1 MKDKRKFLFIVFVI
15 LVVGVT
21 AFNIYL
27 SKKSMSDGKEKQLKL
42 SNELLTKQNEDL
54 KKRLDKVL
62 PSAQE
67 QQRRAY
73 LSTAETFI
81 QLSFHREKEGYSER
95 KEKAKSIMSEEL
107 LQQFYPTDKYELG
120 DTYKTKPIE
129 MKFYLQEN
137 EPDKEEV
144 NVLAEFINVTTD
156 STQNR
161 EEKVKQCVAN
171 HHKKRK
177 GNMASYKCRRTKYE
191 SFITKKVR

>member
-1 MKDKRKFLFIVFVI
+1 MKDKRKSLFIVFVI

-21 AFNIYL
+21 GFNIYL

-95 KEKAKSIMSEEL
+95 KEKAKTIMSEEI

-161 EEKVKQCVAN
+161 EEKVNNVLRIIM
-171 HHKKRK
+171 KKEKETWRVTSVEEL
-177 GNMASYKCRRTKYE
+177 NM
-191 SFITKKVR
+191 KVL

>member
-1 MKDKRKFLFIVFVI
+1 MKDKRKSLFIVFVI

-42 SNELLTKQNEDL
+42 SNELLIKQNEDL

-67 QQRRAY
+67 QQRREY

-144 NVLAEFINVTTD
+144 NVLAEFINITTD

-161 EEKVKQCVAN
+161 EEKVNNVLRIIM
-171 HHKKRK
+171 KKENETWRVTSVEEL
-177 GNMASYKCRRTKYE
+177 NM
-191 SFITKKVR
+191 KVL

>member
-15 LVVGVT
+15 LVIGVT
-21 AFNIYL
+21 VFNIYL

-42 SNELLTKQNEDL
+42 SNELLTRQNEDL

-81 QLSFHREKEGYSER
+81 QLSFHREKEGYNER

-144 NVLAEFINVTTD
+144 NVLAEFVNVTTD
-156 STQNR
+156 STKNR
-161 EEKVKQCVAN
+161 EEKVNNVLRIII
-171 HHKKRK
+171 KKEKETWRVTSVEEL
-177 GNMASYKCRRTKYE
+177 NM
-191 SFITKKVR
+191 KVL

>member
-21 AFNIYL
+21 VFNIYL

-156 STQNR
+156 PTQNR
-161 EEKVKQCVAN
+161 EEKVNNVLRIII
-171 HHKKRK
+171 KKEKETWRVTSVEEL
-177 GNMASYKCRRTKYE
+177 NM
-191 SFITKKVR
+191 KVL

>member
-1 MKDKRKFLFIVFVI
+1 MKDKRKSLFIVFVI

-137 EPDKEEV
+137 ESDKEEV

-161 EEKVKQCVAN
+161 EEKVNNVLRIII
-171 HHKKRK
+171 KKEKETWRVTSVEEL
-177 GNMASYKCRRTKYE
+177 NM
-191 SFITKKVR
+191 KVL

>member
-1 MKDKRKFLFIVFVI
+1 MKDKRKSLFIVFVI

-73 LSTAETFI
+73 LSTAEMFI

-95 KEKAKSIMSEEL
+95 KEKAKTIMSEEL

-161 EEKVKQCVAN
+161 EEKVNNVLRIIM
-171 HHKKRK
+171 KKEKETWRITSVEEL
-177 GNMASYKCRRTKYE
+177 NM
-191 SFITKKVR
+191 KVL

>member
-15 LVVGVT
+15 LVIGVT

-107 LQQFYPTDKYELG
+107 LKQFYPTDKYELG

-161 EEKVKQCVAN
+161 EEKVNNVLRIII
-171 HHKKRK
+171 KKEKETWRVTSVEEL
-177 GNMASYKCRRTKYE
+177 NM
-191 SFITKKVR
+191 KVL

>member
-1 MKDKRKFLFIVFVI
+1 MKDKRKFLFIVFAI

-42 SNELLTKQNEDL
+42 SNELLTRQNEDL

-81 QLSFHREKEGYSER
+81 QLSFHREKEGYNER

-137 EPDKEEV
+137 EPDQEEV
-144 NVLAEFINVTTD
+144 NVLAEFINVTID

-161 EEKVKQCVAN
+161 EEKVKSVLRIIL
-171 HHKKRK
+171 KKEKETWRVTSVEEL
-177 GNMASYKCRRTKYE
+177 N
-191 SFITKKVR
+191 IKVL

>member
-1 MKDKRKFLFIVFVI
+1 MKDKRKSLFIVFVI
-15 LVVGVT
+15 LVLCVT

-161 EEKVKQCVAN
+161 EEKVNNVLRIIM
-171 HHKKRK
+171 KKENETWRVTSVEEL
-177 GNMASYKCRRTKYE
+177 NM
-191 SFITKKVR
+191 KVL

>member
-1 MKDKRKFLFIVFVI
+1 MKDKRKSLFIVFVI

-54 KKRLDKVL
+54 KRRIDKVL

-156 STQNR
+156 PTQNR
-161 EEKVKQCVAN
+161 EEKVNNVLRIII
-171 HHKKRK
+171 KKEKETWRVTSVEEL
-177 GNMASYKCRRTKYE
+177 NM
-191 SFITKKVR
+191 KVL

>member
-21 AFNIYL
+21 GFNIYL
-27 SKKSMSDGKEKQLKL
+27 SKKSMNDGKEKQLKL

-120 DTYKTKPIE
+120 DTYKTQPIE

-161 EEKVKQCVAN
+161 EEKVNNVLRIIM
-171 HHKKRK
+171 KKENETWRVTSVEEL
-177 GNMASYKCRRTKYE
+177 NM
-191 SFITKKVR
+191 KVL

>member
-1 MKDKRKFLFIVFVI
+1 MKDKRKSLFIVFVI

-129 MKFYLQEN
+129 MKLYLQEN

-156 STQNR
+156 PMQNR
-161 EEKVKQCVAN
+161 EEKVNNVLRIII
-171 HHKKRK
+171 KKENEIWRVTSVEELS
-177 GNMASYKCRRTKYE
+177 M
-191 SFITKKVR
+191 KVL

>member
-1 MKDKRKFLFIVFVI
+1 MKDKRKSLFIVFVI
-15 LVVGVT
+15 LVIGVT

-95 KEKAKSIMSEEL
+95 KEKAKSIMSEEI

-156 STQNR
+156 SMQNR
-161 EEKVKQCVAN
+161 EEKVNNVLRIIM
-171 HHKKRK
+171 KKEKETWRVTSVEEL
-177 GNMASYKCRRTKYE
+177 NM
-191 SFITKKVR
+191 KVL

>member
-1 MKDKRKFLFIVFVI
+1 MKDKRKSLFIVFVI

-107 LQQFYPTDKYELG
+107 LQKFYPTDKYELG

-129 MKFYLQEN
+129 MKLYLQEN

-156 STQNR
+156 SMQNR
-161 EEKVKQCVAN
+161 EEKVNNVLRIIM
-171 HHKKRK
+171 KKDKETWRVTSVEELS
-177 GNMASYKCRRTKYE
+177 M
-191 SFITKKVR
+191 KVL

>member
-137 EPDKEEV
+137 EPDKEDV

-156 STQNR
+156 ATQNR
-161 EEKVKQCVAN
+161 EEKVNNVLRIIM
-171 HHKKRK
+171 KKDKETWRVTSVEEL
-177 GNMASYKCRRTKYE
+177 NM
-191 SFITKKVR
+191 KVL

>member
-73 LSTAETFI
+73 LTTAETFI
-81 QLSFHREKEGYSER
+81 QLSFHREKEGYIER
-95 KEKAKSIMSEEL
+95 KEKAKSTMSEEL

-161 EEKVKQCVAN
+161 EEKVNNVLRIIM
-171 HHKKRK
+171 KKENEIWRVTSVEEL
-177 GNMASYKCRRTKYE
+177 NM
-191 SFITKKVR
+191 KVL

>member
-1 MKDKRKFLFIVFVI
+1 MKDKRKSLFIVFVI

-21 AFNIYL
+21 TFNIYL

-42 SNELLTKQNEDL
+42 SNELLTRQNEDL

-81 QLSFHREKEGYSER
+81 QLSFHREKEGYNER

-137 EPDKEEV
+137 EPDQEEV

-161 EEKVKQCVAN
+161 EEKVKSVLRIIL
-171 HHKKRK
+171 KKEKETWRVTSVEEL
-177 GNMASYKCRRTKYE
+177 NM
-191 SFITKKVR
+191 KVL

>member
-129 MKFYLQEN
+129 MKFYLKEN
-137 EPDKEEV
+137 EPDKEEI

-156 STQNR
+156 ATQNR
-161 EEKVKQCVAN
+161 EEKVNNVLRIIM
-171 HHKKRK
+171 KKEKETWRVTSVEEL
-177 GNMASYKCRRTKYE
+177 NM
-191 SFITKKVR
+191 KVL

>member
-1 MKDKRKFLFIVFVI
+1 MKDKRKSLFIVFVI
-15 LVVGVT
+15 LVIGVT
-21 AFNIYL
+21 TFNIYL

-137 EPDKEEV
+137 EPDQEEV

-161 EEKVKQCVAN
+161 EEKVKSVLRIIL
-171 HHKKRK
+171 KKEKEIWRVTSVEEL
-177 GNMASYKCRRTKYE
+177 NM
-191 SFITKKVR
+191 KVL

>member
-1 MKDKRKFLFIVFVI
+1 MKDKRKSLFIVFVI

-81 QLSFHREKEGYSER
+81 QLSFHREKEGYNER
-95 KEKAKSIMSEEL
+95 KEKAKAKAIMSEEL

-161 EEKVKQCVAN
+161 EEKVNNVLRIIM
-171 HHKKRK
+171 KKENETWRVTSVEEL
-177 GNMASYKCRRTKYE
+177 NM
-191 SFITKKVR
+191 KVL

>member
-15 LVVGVT
+15 LVVDVT
-21 AFNIYL
+21 AFNVYL

-42 SNELLTKQNEDL
+42 SNELLTRQNEDL

-73 LSTAETFI
+73 LSTTETFI
-81 QLSFHREKEGYSER
+81 QLSFHREKEGYNER

-137 EPDKEEV
+137 EPDQEEV
-144 NVLAEFINVTTD
+144 YVLAEFINVTTD
-156 STQNR
+156 ST
-161 EEKVKQCVAN
+161 
-171 HHKKRK
+171 
-177 GNMASYKCRRTKYE
+177 
-191 SFITKKVR
+191 

>member
-27 SKKSMSDGKEKQLKL
+27 SKKTMSDGKEKQLKL
-42 SNELLTKQNEDL
+42 SNELLTKQNQDL

-67 QQRRAY
+67 QQRMAY
-73 LSTAETFI
+73 LSTAEMFI

-107 LQQFYPTDKYELG
+107 LQQFYPTNKYELG

-137 EPDKEEV
+137 KPDKEEV

-161 EEKVKQCVAN
+161 EEKVNNVLRIIM
-171 HHKKRK
+171 KKEKETWRVTSLEEL
-177 GNMASYKCRRTKYE
+177 NM
-191 SFITKKVR
+191 KVL

>member
-1 MKDKRKFLFIVFVI
+1 MKDKRKSLFIVFVI

-137 EPDKEEV
+137 EPNKEEV

-161 EEKVKQCVAN
+161 EEKVNNVLRIIM
-171 HHKKRK
+171 KKENETWRVTSVEEL
-177 GNMASYKCRRTKYE
+177 NM
-191 SFITKKVR
+191 KVL

>member
-1 MKDKRKFLFIVFVI
+1 MKDKRKSLFIVFVI
-15 LVVGVT
+15 LVLGVT

-42 SNELLTKQNEDL
+42 SNELLTKQNENL

-95 KEKAKSIMSEEL
+95 KEKAKSIMSKEL

-137 EPDKEEV
+137 EPHKEEV

-161 EEKVKQCVAN
+161 EEKVNNVLRIIM
-171 HHKKRK
+171 KKENETWRVTSVEEL
-177 GNMASYKCRRTKYE
+177 NM
-191 SFITKKVR
+191 KVL

>member
-1 MKDKRKFLFIVFVI
+1 MKDKRKSLFIVFVI
-15 LVVGVT
+15 LVIGVT

-156 STQNR
+156 ATQNR
-161 EEKVKQCVAN
+161 EEKVNNVLRIIM
-171 HHKKRK
+171 KKENETWQVTSVEEL
-177 GNMASYKCRRTKYE
+177 NM
-191 SFITKKVR
+191 KVL

>member
-1 MKDKRKFLFIVFVI
+1 MKDKRKSLFIVFVI

-54 KKRLDKVL
+54 KKQLDKVL

-95 KEKAKSIMSEEL
+95 KEKEKSIMSEEL

-161 EEKVKQCVAN
+161 EEKVNNVLRIIM
-171 HHKKRK
+171 KKENETWRVTSVEEL
-177 GNMASYKCRRTKYE
+177 NM
-191 SFITKKVR
+191 KVL

>member
-95 KEKAKSIMSEEL
+95 KEKAKSIMNEEL

-129 MKFYLQEN
+129 MKFHLQEN

-161 EEKVKQCVAN
+161 EEKVNNVLRIIM
-171 HHKKRK
+171 KKDKETWRVTSVEEL
-177 GNMASYKCRRTKYE
+177 NM
-191 SFITKKVR
+191 KVL

>member
-1 MKDKRKFLFIVFVI
+1 MKDKRKSLFIVFVI

-21 AFNIYL
+21 AFNTYL

-73 LSTAETFI
+73 LTTAETFI

-161 EEKVKQCVAN
+161 EEKVKNVLRIIM
-171 HHKKRK
+171 KKENETWRVTSVEEL
-177 GNMASYKCRRTKYE
+177 NM
-191 SFITKKVR
+191 KVL

>member
-1 MKDKRKFLFIVFVI
+1 MKDKRKSLFIVFVI

-54 KKRLDKVL
+54 KRRLDKVL

-81 QLSFHREKEGYSER
+81 QLSFHREKEGYNER
-95 KEKAKSIMSEEL
+95 KEKAKAIMSEEL

-137 EPDKEEV
+137 EPDQEEV

-161 EEKVKQCVAN
+161 EEKVKSVLRIII
-171 HHKKRK
+171 KKEKETWRVTSVEEL
-177 GNMASYKCRRTKYE
+177 N
-191 SFITKKVR
+191 VQVL

>member
-54 KKRLDKVL
+54 KKRLEKVL

-81 QLSFHREKEGYSER
+81 QLSFHREKEGYNER
-95 KEKAKSIMSEEL
+95 KEKAKTIMSEEL

-137 EPDKEEV
+137 EPDQEEV

-161 EEKVKQCVAN
+161 EEKVNNVLRISI
-171 HHKKRK
+171 KKEKETWRVTSVEEL
-177 GNMASYKCRRTKYE
+177 NM
-191 SFITKKVR
+191 KVL

>member
-1 MKDKRKFLFIVFVI
+1 MKDKRKSLFIVFVI

-107 LQQFYPTDKYELG
+107 LQQFYQTDKYELG

-161 EEKVKQCVAN
+161 EEKVNNVLRIIM
-171 HHKKRK
+171 KKDKETWRVTSVEEL
-177 GNMASYKCRRTKYE
+177 NM
-191 SFITKKVR
+191 KVL

>member
-1 MKDKRKFLFIVFVI
+1 MKDKRKSLFIVFVI

-42 SNELLTKQNEDL
+42 SNELLTKQNDDL

-73 LSTAETFI
+73 LTTAETFI

-161 EEKVKQCVAN
+161 EEKVNNVLRIII
-171 HHKKRK
+171 KKEKETWRVTSVEEL
-177 GNMASYKCRRTKYE
+177 NM
-191 SFITKKVR
+191 KVL

>member
-1 MKDKRKFLFIVFVI
+1 MKDKRKSLFIVFVI

-81 QLSFHREKEGYSER
+81 QLSFHREKEGYNER

-137 EPDKEEV
+137 EPDKEEI

-161 EEKVKQCVAN
+161 EEKVNNVLRIII
-171 HHKKRK
+171 KKENETWRVTSVEEL
-177 GNMASYKCRRTKYE
+177 NM
-191 SFITKKVR
+191 KVL

>member
-1 MKDKRKFLFIVFVI
+1 MKDKRKSLFIVFVI
-15 LVVGVT
+15 LVIGVT

-27 SKKSMSDGKEKQLKL
+27 SKKSMSDGNEKQLKL

-137 EPDKEEV
+137 EPDQEEV

-161 EEKVKQCVAN
+161 EEKVKSVLRIIL
-171 HHKKRK
+171 KKEKETWRVTSVEEL
-177 GNMASYKCRRTKYE
+177 NM
-191 SFITKKVR
+191 KVL

>member
-1 MKDKRKFLFIVFVI
+1 MKDKRKSLFIVFVI
-15 LVVGVT
+15 LVIGVT

-54 KKRLDKVL
+54 KNRLDKVL

-156 STQNR
+156 ATQNR
-161 EEKVKQCVAN
+161 EEKVNNVLRIIM
-171 HHKKRK
+171 KKENETWRVTSVEEL
-177 GNMASYKCRRTKYE
+177 NM
-191 SFITKKVR
+191 KVL

>member
-1 MKDKRKFLFIVFVI
+1 MKDKRKSLFIVFVI

-27 SKKSMSDGKEKQLKL
+27 SKKSMSDGKEKQFKL

-161 EEKVKQCVAN
+161 EEKVNNVLRIII
-171 HHKKRK
+171 KKEKETWRVTSVEEL
-177 GNMASYKCRRTKYE
+177 NM
-191 SFITKKVR
+191 KVL

>member
-1 MKDKRKFLFIVFVI
+1 MKDKRKSLFIVFVI

-161 EEKVKQCVAN
+161 EEKVNNVLRIIM
-171 HHKKRK
+171 KKETETWRVTSVEEL
-177 GNMASYKCRRTKYE
+177 NM
-191 SFITKKVR
+191 KVL

>member
-15 LVVGVT
+15 LVIGVT
-21 AFNIYL
+21 VFNIYL

-42 SNELLTKQNEDL
+42 SNELLTRQNEDL
-54 KKRLDKVL
+54 KKRLNKVL

-161 EEKVKQCVAN
+161 EEKVNNVLRIII
-171 HHKKRK
+171 KKEKETWRVTSVEEL
-177 GNMASYKCRRTKYE
+177 NM
-191 SFITKKVR
+191 KVL